1 MTHASVPLEEKK
13 KLGLTDNLIRV
24 SVGLEAVEDLID
36 DLKQALNS
44 IAETTKCNGVSTLIQ
59 WSNDWTDVA

>member
-1 MTHASVPLEEKK
+1 MTHASVPLEEKI

-36 DLKQALNS
+36 DLKQAFNA
-44 IAETTKCNGVSTLIQ
+44 IAETTKCNGVNTLIK
-59 WSNDWTDVA
+59 